1 MKNEA
6 LFRDKPVWNAIF
18 SLAIPSCITILIM
31 TIYNMADMFF
41 IGMLG
46 DTAQVAAVSVVSPM
60 FSLIMAVATM
70 LGVGGCSVIASAIGA
85 GRTDDAK
92 IFSSLCAM
100 VTVIVGIVC
109 GMVMLL
115 ATDPILK
122 ILGANGE
129 IIIPAHTYMRLLAV
143 GTPFMLFSTCFA
155 SVLRAEGAIKE
166 GLLGNML
173 GTVVNIVLDPVFI
186 LVLHMGVAGAAAA
199 TVIGN
204 LASSSCYLLYI
215 IRKSSVLRIHP
226 RYGLTRPGKILKI
239 FSIGLPNGISS
250 LLSGFA
256 STFSNQL
263 LSEYGTN
270 AIAAMAAA
278 GKAVMVITMIQMGI
292 CMGTQPLMAYN
303 YGARN
308 IQRLEEILKK
318 LAVLTVLFGTVV
330 TVACFM
336 ARHTLIG
343 LFLKDA
349 EAATLG
355 EGIVIYLVLASP
367 LIGIYYLSTNFLQA
381 SGKAFPATVISI
393 LRQGGVL
400 IPCLYIMEHFMGF
413 RGIAVAH
420 TIADIISVI
429 IAAIAIFVACRIC
442 ANRCAIRDSH

>member
-1 MKNEA
+1 EEY
-6 LFRDKPVWNAIF
+6 
-18 SLAIPSCITILIM
+18 LATKEL
-31 TIYNMADMFF
+31 N
-41 IGMLG
+41 L
-46 DTAQVAAVSVVSPM
+46 
-60 FSLIMAVATM
+60 VATM
-70 LGVGGCSVIASAIGA
+70 DYFKAYKDADYVIISTPTNYDEELNYFNTRTVEAVIANVLSINP
-85 GRTDDAK
+85 DATMVIK
-92 IFSSLCAM
+92 STVPVGYTEKVKAMFETENIIFSPEFLREGKALYDNLYPSRI
-100 VTVIVGIVC
+100 IVGEQSER
-109 GMVMLL
+109 
-115 ATDPILK
+115 ARK
-122 ILGANGE
+122 
-129 IIIPAHTYMRLLAV
+129 
-143 GTPFMLFSTCFA
+143 FA
-155 SVLRAEGAIKE
+155 SLLAEGAIKE

-199 TVIGN
+199 TVLGN
-204 LASSSCYLLYI
+204 VASSSLYLFYI
-215 IRKSSVLRIHP
+215 LRKTSVLRIHP
-226 RYGLTRPGKILKI
+226 KYGMVKPSAILEI
-239 FSIGLPNGISS
+239 LAIGLPNGISS
-250 LLSGFA
+250 LLSGLA

-263 LSEYGTN
+263 LSHYGTN

-278 GKAVMVITMIQMGI
+278 GKAVMVIAMIQMGI

-349 EAATLG
+349 EAAALG
-355 EGIVIYLVLASP
+355 ESIVIYLIFASP

-381 SGKAFPATVISI
+381 SGKALPATVISI

-400 IPCLYIMEHFMGF
+400 IPCLYIMEHFVGF
-413 RGIAVAH
+413 MGIAVAH

-429 IAAIAIFVACRIC
+429 IAAIAIFVTCRI
-442 ANRCAIRDSH
+442 CAIRDSH